1 MAVLQASIPVL
12 LREFALRAT
21 HIARGCDDTR
31 SVEMLD
37 QLSCDLMDRANDFDV
52 PLAISNP

>member
-1 MAVLQASIPVL
+1 MAAHQTTVPVL

-21 HIARGCDDTR
+21 QIARGCDDTK
-31 SVEMLD
+31 SVAKLD